1 MSCNHFRTVI
11 SCARVYCSCICVCVC
26 GSDSFNPMVA
36 MALWRNRQKCVC
48 AHFNMIML
56 FLFNYLSETQLSTIF
71 FPSIC
76 CRIDVVV
83 VVVVLCVISEIPIR
97 LAQYHRFRI
106 LNRASI
112 VITSSVSIYVSSD
125 SSIDGRILWIR
136 TNHFSDEV
144 SILWKSS
151 RWFAFFSARNMF
163 GWSHESVFFWV

>member
-1 MSCNHFRTVI
+1 MPNGFFTLIYPTVNHKMHFFFPFFRSLVCFSPVNVLQSFSNCNFLCT
-11 SCARVYCSCICVCVC
+11 CLLYMYLCVCVC

-125 SSIDGRILWIR
+125 SSIDGW
-136 TNHFSDEV
+136 
-144 SILWKSS
+144 
-151 RWFAFFSARNMF
+151 
-163 GWSHESVFFWV
+163 